1 MQSGVQKPLNG
12 RHHDVERM
20 ACVVLDPLTEVGIGV
35 LMAVLVRRCQ
45 LVVHL
50 ECDRKGRQCQE
61 NQRQSERNPYAG

>member
-1 MQSGVQKPLNG
+1 
-12 RHHDVERM
+12 M